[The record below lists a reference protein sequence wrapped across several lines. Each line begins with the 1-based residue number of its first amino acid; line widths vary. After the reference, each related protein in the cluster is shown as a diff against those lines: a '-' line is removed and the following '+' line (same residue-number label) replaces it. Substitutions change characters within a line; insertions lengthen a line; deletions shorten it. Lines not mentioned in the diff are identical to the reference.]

1 MIRQLRYWRDRRRHP
16 GRYALFDGLL
26 PILRQSREQVLSR
39 QQRDLDAIVDHAVRR
54 TDFYA
59 QHLGSALSPGNGPV
73 DSSRLPILTKQH
85 VVDHLETML
94 AHGSDPLQVRVGHT
108 GGSTGRPLAFYYD
121 AAKHELMLAGMM
133 RGFMLSGW
141 RPGQRILYFWG
152 ARRDVSADGVL
163 SRSDPGLLAVE
174 KSVAAMQFSE
184 ARLHEWWQLLMTWRP
199 TLLYGYASVLSEL
212 ARFVTQ
218 SGLEAPGTLLG
229 VYATAEVLHD
239 WQREQIQQAFHCKV
253 FNQYGCREI
262 PNIAWECRRGNM
274 HVFTD
279 MVYLESVPLDG
290 QNRLLGTSLTNRLM
304 PFIRYDIGDTGRL
317 LEGQCDC
324 GVPFPLMQMDMC
336 RQNDLIRTRNGQ
348 RIHPAYFNRLLYGLD
363 RIRQYQWLQT
373 GLDCLQLKLVSA
385 RPLDAT
391 TLQSI
396 RESLRRDV
404 DPQMTL
410 QLEYCDDIPRAASGK
425 HRFVIGLPDSGGGV

>member
-73 DSSRLPILTKQH
+73 DSSQLPILTKQH

-94 AHGSDPLQVRVGHT
+94 AHGNDPLQVRVGHT

-121 AAKHELMLAGMM
+121 AAKHDLMLAGMM
-133 RGFMLSGW
+133 RGLMLSGW
-141 RPGQRILYFWG
+141 RTGQRILYFWG

-229 VYATAEVLHD
+229 VYATAEVMHD

-348 RIHPAYFNRLLYGLD
+348 CIHPAYFNRLLYGLD
-363 RIRQYQWLQT
+363 L
-373 GLDCLQLKLVSA
+373 
-385 RPLDAT
+385 
-391 TLQSI
+391 
-396 RESLRRDV
+396 SL
-404 DPQMTL
+404 
-410 QLEYCDDIPRAASGK
+410 I
-425 HRFVIGLPDSGGGV
+425 HI